1 MNVLVINAGSTSL
14 KYQLM
19 NTVSGDVRAKGN
31 CERIGIDGGKLTH
44 KATGKDA
51 FVLEKEFKTHAEAVS
66 AVVSALIDKEHGCIT
81 RMSEIDA
88 IGHRVVHG
96 GPYFTGAV
104 VLNDDVMAKLQKCI
118 DLAPLHI
125 PGSIDGINGCL
136 SAMPDVPQ
144 VLVFDTAFHQTM
156 PEEAYT
162 YSIPYELAEKYAIR
176 RYGFHGSSH
185 KYVSREMIKILGG
198 KAEGTRI
205 ITCHLGG
212 GSSVAAVK
220 DGKVIDT
227 TMGFTPLEGLTMGT
241 RSGTIDPAIVTFLM
255 EKEGLSPAEMNALL
269 NKKSGLQ
276 GISGEFSDCRDIEN
290 AADAGNARAA
300 LAKKV
305 LCYQIKKYIGSYAA
319 AMGGVDAIVFTAG
332 IGENNAPFREAAVD
346 GLAFLGVE
354 LDKEKNTN
362 QPRPAAVACLSTEA
376 SRVKIYL
383 IPTNE
388 ELVIA
393 TDTAEALKA

>member
-19 NTVSGDVRAKGN
+19 NTESGEVKAKGN

-44 KATGKDA
+44 KATGKEPYT
-51 FVLEKEFKTHAEAVS
+51 LKKEFKTHAEAVKE
-66 AVVSALIDKEHGCIT
+66 VVAALTDNEHGCI
-81 RMSEIDA
+81 RSMSEIDA
-88 IGHRVVHG
+88 AGHRVVHG

-104 VLNDDVMAKLQKCI
+104 VLNPDVMEKLKKCI

-136 SAMPDVPQ
+136 AAMPNLPQ

-162 YSIPYELAEKYAIR
+162 YAIPHELADKYAIR

-185 KYVSREMIKILGG
+185 KYVSREMIRILGG
-198 KAEGTRI
+198 KAEGTKI

-212 GSSVAAVK
+212 GSSIAAVK

-227 TMGFTPLEGLTMGT
+227 TMGFTPLDGLTMGT
-241 RSGTIDPAIVTFLM
+241 RSGAIDPAIVTFLM
-255 EKEGLSPAEMNALL
+255 EKEGLSPSEMNSLL
-269 NKKSGLQ
+269 NKRSGLQ
-276 GISGEFSDCRDIEN
+276 GVSGEFSDCRDIEE
-290 AADAGNARAA
+290 AASAGHKGAS
-300 LAKKV
+300 LAKKL

-332 IGENNAPFREAAVD
+332 IGENNAPFREKAVE
-346 GLAFLGVE
+346 GLEFLGIRM
-354 LDKEKNTN
+354 DKEANRN
-362 QPRPAAVACLSTEA
+362 QPRPAEIACLSA
-376 SRVKIYL
+376 PDSAVKIYL

-393 TDTAEALKA
+393 TDTADALEA